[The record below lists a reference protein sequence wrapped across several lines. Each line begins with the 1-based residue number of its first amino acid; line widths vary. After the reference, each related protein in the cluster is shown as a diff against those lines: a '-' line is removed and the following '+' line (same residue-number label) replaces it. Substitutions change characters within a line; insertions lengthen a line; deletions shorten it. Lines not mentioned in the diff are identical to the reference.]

1 MIYNVVDTT
10 TLDKQKS
17 DADFHLGII
26 GIAPQRK
33 RFDLALDLLEELW
46 SQDKRYKLFVKGK
59 MPQEYPWL
67 WKKEEEREYYETQFN
82 RIKQSPWKEA
92 VVFEGFGDISEW
104 LQKIGFILS
113 TSDFESFHL
122 SPSEGMASG
131 AIPLILKWDGSD
143 TIYKKEYLYD
153 DIHAFANQVIEVNN
167 MNPKL
172 KLQLANEAKQY
183 VQQLFDYEVIGKQWI
198 ELIQSLN
205 SQVEVRG

>member
-1 MIYNVVDTT
+1 M
-10 TLDKQKS
+10 
-17 DADFHLGII
+17 
-26 GIAPQRK
+26 
-33 RFDLALDLLEELW
+33 EELW
-46 SQDKRYKLFVKGK
+46 TQDKRYKLFVKGK

-82 RIKQSPWKEA
+82 RINKLHGKMQLFLRGS
-92 VVFEGFGDISEW
+92 VMYLNG

-153 DIHAFANQVIEVNN
+153 DIHAFANRVIEVNKMESN
-167 MNPKL
+167 RNYNLLKKRKSMSNSYLIMKL
-172 KLQLANEAKQY
+172 LE
-183 VQQLFDYEVIGKQWI
+183 
-198 ELIQSLN
+198 N
-205 SQVEVRG
+205 SG